1 MKRDNNIAT
10 YKGSKPMSENN
21 KKVEVKFKAIEYRDV
36 DSLMDFQ
43 GNLKT
48 LSEENYHKFKD
59 KILKLGFVE
68 PIVVW
73 ENNILNGHQRIKT
86 LTRMR
91 DVDGYD
97 IPQIPVAMVHAENKQ
112 EAKEMVLS
120 LTSQFGKMSEE
131 SLMAY
136 IQREN
141 LDFRDVVKGFDF
153 AGIDLDKMDESIIED
168 LEASDYDEVLGEDVE
183 DVDIQGEVAGKAEY
197 LIITFDNKED
207 FNATREMLGLGNNIK
222 RIGYHKF
229 MEKMMGGG
237 DSEQPMNT
245 PDDTEKQG

>member
-1 MKRDNNIAT
+1 MVIRDQNIARHT
-10 YKGSKPMSENN
+10 GSKEMTEENT
-21 KKVEVKFKAIEYRDV
+21 KQVKIKFEKIEFRDV

-48 LSEENYHKFKD
+48 LSDENYEKFKA

-68 PIVVW
+68 PVVVW

-91 DVDGYD
+91 DVEGYE
-97 IPQIPVAMVHAENKQ
+97 IPKIPVAMVNATNKK

-131 SLMAY
+131 SLMEFVK
-136 IQREN
+136 REN
-141 LDFRDVVKGFDF
+141 LDFRDVITGFDF
-153 AGIDLDKMDESIIED
+153 AGIDLDKLDESILDD
-168 LEASDYDEVLGEDVE
+168 LDAADYDEALGEDLE

-197 LIITFDNKED
+197 LIITFDSKEE
-207 FNATREMLGLGNNIK
+207 FELARERLELGNNIK
-222 RIGYHKF
+222 RIGYHSF
-229 MEKMMGGG
+229 MEKMMGSG
-237 DSEQPMNT
+237 DSEVEPMNT
-245 PDDTEKQG
+245 PE